1 MNMSLVNYFKKGMI
15 ILSIYVIFV
24 LYLFVAAERI
34 DRLEDNG
41 FIEEKS
47 GISVKIGK

>member
-1 MNMSLVNYFKKGMI
+1 MSLVNFFKKGI
-15 ILSIYVIFV
+15 IVLSIYVIFV

-34 DRLEDNG
+34 ERLDNAG

-47 GISVKIGK
+47 EFSLKIGK